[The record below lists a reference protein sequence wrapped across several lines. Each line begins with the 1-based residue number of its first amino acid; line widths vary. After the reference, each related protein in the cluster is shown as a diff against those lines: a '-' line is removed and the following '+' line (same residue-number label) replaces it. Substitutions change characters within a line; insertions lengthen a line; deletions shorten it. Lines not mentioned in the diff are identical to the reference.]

1 MKLHTFSTETVKI
14 QVYVSRLVGSCN
26 AIGLDYT
33 VLLSFC
39 HSTPFSTL
47 VIAFSCATDLYSLYK
62 MKTYL
67 EIKLATWLGM
77 VKFLELKAI
86 KYQQILTFEFK
97 L

>member
-14 QVYVSRLVGSCN
+14 QVYVSRLVGRCN

-47 VIAFSCATDLYSLYK
+47 VIVISRATD
-62 MKTYL
+62 
-67 EIKLATWLGM
+67 
-77 VKFLELKAI
+77 
-86 KYQQILTFEFK
+86 
-97 L
+97 